1 MHYQQ
6 QQQRNTAGPP
16 PGTAATIANYP
27 VVTNTAFDIEEHI
40 YKSKMWLKQRNQS
53 MMTKFWVL
61 NLDLSN
67 CIALFCNPCDFYR
80 TNFLHKLFD
89 NRSLCVLWEIQVL
102 FFWTACIAKV
112 NTILLIYC

>member
-6 QQQRNTAGPP
+6 QQRNAAGPP
-16 PGTAATIANYP
+16 PGTAATIPNFP

-53 MMTKFWVL
+53 MMTKFWGI

-67 CIALFCNPCDFYR
+67 CIALF
-80 TNFLHKLFD
+80 
-89 NRSLCVLWEIQVL
+89 
-102 FFWTACIAKV
+102 
-112 NTILLIYC
+112 